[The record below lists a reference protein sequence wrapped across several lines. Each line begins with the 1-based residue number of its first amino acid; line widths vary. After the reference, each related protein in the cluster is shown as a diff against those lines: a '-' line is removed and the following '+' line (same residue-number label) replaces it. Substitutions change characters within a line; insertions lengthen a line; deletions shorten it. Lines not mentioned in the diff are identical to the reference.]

1 MTQNSNSPPPAPPS
15 PPPSTATADAMS
27 KTGRPTPGNNKAA
40 KKKRRRDKRQPLTC
54 EEIEQIVRLHKMCFG
69 TRSIATKVG
78 VGRKQVRT
86 LLESRGLHKQ
96 AAGKQREQAA
106 RRASKLDGFRDAIQ
120 QKVKAQLTT
129 TRILREIRQDGYT
142 GGRSILN
149 NYVNTLRTAP
159 VPKKKVWRRF
169 ETRPGQEVQFDWSPY
184 RVSIA
189 GKMRTVHA
197 FAATLG
203 YCRKSYIHF
212 YCDERQPTLLEAHC
226 NAFEDF
232 GGVCQRGVYDR
243 MSTVVLGTIG
253 KDRKPLW
260 HPRFVDFCKYY
271 GYEPYLC
278 KRADP
283 DRKGKD
289 ERIFWYMERDF
300 MRASSFDSMQD
311 LNIQVRFWLDT
322 VANIRIHGTTRR
334 VPDEVWKEEQP
345 FLIPLPET
353 RFVTGAEEGR
363 SVGKDSVIWVRGTP
377 YTIPAKITKQS
388 SSVGVRL
395 YAEHFEVLDNRGNV
409 AFSRPYAPEHKKGR
423 LDPDAS
429 HYEEVHPRGP
439 LAGGS
444 VADLEDALLTRFP
457 TLAELCAG
465 VRLRMKSL
473 SHIHLRALWRL
484 ADRWGDE
491 AFVAAASQ
499 AQRYRRF
506 NAEAVRRILERQY
519 PLPDEPEPINPL
531 TATARVLVEIGD
543 VDCGSLDD
551 YAELDGAG
559 STDEPTE
566 KPTEGGQDDDD

>member
-1 MTQNSNSPPPAPPS
+1 MTQNSNSPPTAPPS
-15 PPPSTATADAMS
+15 SPLPPLTP
-27 KTGRPTPGNNKAA
+27 TGQSSPTKDKAA
-40 KKKRRRDKRQPLTC
+40 KKKRRRDKRQPLTR
-54 EEIEQIVRLHKMCFG
+54 EESEQIVKLYKMWFG
-69 TRSIATKVG
+69 TRTIAMKLG
-78 VGRKQVRT
+78 LGRKRVRNE
-86 LLESRGLHKQ
+86 LEKRGLLKQ
-96 AAGKQREQAA
+96 AARQHSEHAA
-106 RRASKLDGFRDAIQ
+106 RRASKLDGYRDAIQ
-120 QKVKAQLTT
+120 QKVKQQLTT
-129 TRILREIRQDGYT
+129 TRILRELRRDGYT

-149 NYVNTLRTAP
+149 DYVNTLRTAP

-184 RVSIA
+184 RVPVA

-243 MSTVVLGTIG
+243 MLTVVLGTIG

-260 HPRFVDFCKYY
+260 HPRFVDFCRYY

-278 KRADP
+278 KVADP

-289 ERIFWYMERDF
+289 ERIFLYMERDF
-300 MRASSFDSMQD
+300 LRGGSFDSMQD
-311 LNIQVRFWLDT
+311 LNAQVRCWLDE
-322 VANIRIHGTTRR
+322 VANCRIHGTTRR

-345 FLIPLPET
+345 FLIPLPQA
-353 RFVTGAEEGR
+353 RFLACAEEGR
-363 SVGKDSVIWVRGTP
+363 QVGKDSVIWVRGTP
-377 YTIPAKITKQS
+377 YTIPAKLARQS

-395 YAEHFEVLDNRGNV
+395 YAEHFVVLDHRGQV
-409 AFSRPYAPEHKKGR
+409 AFSRQYVPEHKKGR
-423 LDPDAS
+423 LEPDES
-429 HYEEVHPRGP
+429 HYDDVRPRGP
-439 LAGGS
+439 LPGGS

-491 AFVAAASQ
+491 AFVTAASQ

-506 NAEAVRRILERQY
+506 NAEAVRRILERQF
-519 PLPDEPEPINPL
+519 PLPDEAEPLNPL
-531 TATARVLVEIGD
+531 TAAARVLVEIGD
-543 VDCGSLDD
+543 VDSGSLDD
-551 YAELDGAG
+551 YAELDGAD
-559 STDEPTE
+559 STDENSD
-566 KPTEGGQDDDD
+566 GGQDDDD